1 MNENVRIGRIPV
13 MVKSRFCHLSGLSD
27 ENLRSKEDCA
37 FDTGGYFIIKGSEK
51 VMITQLRTS
60 SILGGILVFL
70 CLNFCRF
77 QSENAYRPKA
87 IRIKC
92 RC

>member
-13 MVKSRFCHLSGLSD
+13 MVKSRFCHLSELSD

-51 VMITQLRTS
+51 VMITQLWMS
-60 SILGGILVFL
+60 SILGVILVFFVFEFL
-70 CLNFCRF
+70 
-77 QSENAYRPKA
+77 S
-87 IRIKC
+87 ISI
-92 RC
+92 